1 LEEVMSIKIAR
12 IVGSLLVLLTVAV
25 MVHAGGVDPKE
36 ASVQEPVAREQV
48 TATAEQTSTAV
59 SKARRAVV
67 PAVAEV
73 PVAKPAPVVKTVPI
87 RKSQP
92 RVVSSAS
99 KDSWLLGSSEGECS
113 ALSSVDRKVN
123 VGSFK
128 TPQEFARKV
137 QQRGYQAFALDVG
150 DVRNQVMRVKVPD
163 LDLDLI
169 FMKAGLCR

>member
-1 LEEVMSIKIAR
+1 MSIKIAR
-12 IVGSLLVLLTVAV
+12 IVGPLVLLLTVAV
-25 MVHAGGVDPKE
+25 MVYAGGVDPRE
-36 ASVQEPVAREQV
+36 MSAQEPVARERV

-67 PAVAEV
+67 PAVEEV
-73 PVAKPAPVVKTVPI
+73 PEVKPLPVVLTVP
-87 RKSQP
+87 RSKSQP
-92 RVVSSAS
+92 RAVASAS
-99 KDSWLLGSSEGECS
+99 KDSWLLGSREGQCS

-123 VGSFK
+123 VGSFE

-150 DVRNQVMRVKVPD
+150 DVRNQVIRVKVPD

-169 FMKAGLCR
+169 FMTAGLCR

>member
-1 LEEVMSIKIAR
+1 MSIKIAR
-12 IVGSLLVLLTVAV
+12 IVGWLVVLLTVAV
-25 MVHAGGVDPKE
+25 IAHAGGVDPRE
-36 ASVQEPVAREQV
+36 MSAQEPAVREQV
-48 TATAEQTSTAV
+48 TATPEQTSTAV

-67 PAVAEV
+67 PAVEEV
-73 PVAKPAPVVKTVPI
+73 PVVKPAPVVKTAPM

-92 RVVSSAS
+92 KAVTSAS
-99 KDSWLLGSSEGECS
+99 EDSWFLGSREGECS

-123 VGSFK
+123 VGSFE

-150 DVRNQVMRVKVPD
+150 DVRNQVIRVKVPD

>member
-1 LEEVMSIKIAR
+1 MSIKIAR
-12 IVGSLLVLLTVAV
+12 IVSCLVLLLTAAV
-25 MVHAGGVDPKE
+25 MVHAGGVDPRE
-36 ASVQEPVAREQV
+36 MSAQEPVATEKV
-48 TATAEQTSTAV
+48 TATPEQTSTAV
-59 SKARRAVV
+59 NKARRAVV
-67 PAVAEV
+67 PAVAEK
-73 PVAKPAPVVKTVPI
+73 PVVKSVPVVKTIPI
-87 RKSQP
+87 SKAQP
-92 RVVSSAS
+92 RAVTSAS
-99 KDSWLLGSSEGECS
+99 KDSWLLGSREGQCS
-113 ALSSVDRKVN
+113 DLSNVDRQVN